1 MRSLDVIHEY
11 AGSLEKLLRLKTL
24 PLALKLIEKE
34 EEIPEGAKRPRR
46 DYGYRFLTCQG
57 FSESRRAEA
66 SIAQKKDDMWCFEA
80 AMGYG
85 FIEPI
90 EYFLEGNTFFP
101 QAVVTSE
108 AAKIWA
114 QAFPRLEYGKY
125 TAIVSAPLAKAN
137 FEPDLLMIYCDSL
150 QLTQLLKART
160 WIDGH
165 DITCRMS
172 GHGACVHAVV
182 PVIQGRECQVT
193 FPCFGDRRRAFAQDD
208 EIIFSAPIEKAEA
221 LIAGLTALKKHGQG
235 LPLVPHVPREPDM
248 LPSYMKIAR
257 MTGMHE

>member
-1 MRSLDVIHEY
+1 MRSLDAIHEY
-11 AGSLEKLLRLKTL
+11 AGSLENLLRLKTL
-24 PLALKLIEKE
+24 PLAVKLLGKG
-34 EEIPEGAKRPRR
+34 EEIPEGAKRPRT

-66 SIAQKKDDMWCFEA
+66 SIVQTKDEMWCFEA

-85 FIEPI
+85 FIEPV
-90 EYFLEGNTFFP
+90 EYFLEGNTLFP
-101 QAVVTSE
+101 HAVVTLE
-108 AAKIWA
+108 AAKVWA
-114 QAFPRLEYGKY
+114 QTFPRLEYSKY

-137 FEPDLLMIYCDSL
+137 FEPDLLMIYCDSI

-160 WIDGH
+160 WIDGR
-165 DITCRMS
+165 DIACRMS

-182 PVIQGRECQVT
+182 PVIQTRECQVT

-208 EIIFSAPIEKAEA
+208 EIIFTAPREKVEP
-221 LIAGLTALKKHGQG
+221 LIAGLTALKKQGQG
-235 LPLVPHVPREPDM
+235 LPLVPIVPREPEM